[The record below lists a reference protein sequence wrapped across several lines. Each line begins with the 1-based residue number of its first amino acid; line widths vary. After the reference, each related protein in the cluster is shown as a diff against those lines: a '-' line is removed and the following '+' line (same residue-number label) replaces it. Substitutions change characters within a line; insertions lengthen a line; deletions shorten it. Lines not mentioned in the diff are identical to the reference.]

1 MVNGVMTIERMIS
14 IRLMFKVLG
23 PHTTT
28 VMGEA
33 LLMSLG
39 VRTAWLY
46 RESSITSEGEG
57 DSERHPWLKRPLLS
71 YGDEMNRFLLAH
83 FCRETAKEANT
94 GGGLTQFHVFI
105 KRTRGRAKYCTTAEV
120 RPR

>member
-57 DSERHPWLKRPLLS
+57 DSERHPWLKGLCS
-71 YGDEMNRFLLAH
+71 H
-83 FCRETAKEANT
+83 T
-94 GGGLTQFHVFI
+94 G
-105 KRTRGRAKYCTTAEV
+105 
-120 RPR
+120 